1 MTSRT
6 PVCTEHER
14 ACVEK
19 AADRQCPTDSLSL
32 STPKYIRDEIH
43 VSCFKLMRMLLSLL
57 LAGVSVVTGDQRFV
71 QEPQDVTSS
80 AGARLVLPCRVEARR
95 GECQVGQYTCTLHC
109 TQNRLLSFSGPGTGS
124 ASA

>member
-14 ACVEK
+14 EPVLR
-19 AADRQCPTDSLSL
+19 RQQTGTIRIVGSLSL

-43 VSCFKLMRMLLSLL
+43 VPCFKFMRMLLSLL
-57 LAGVSVVTGDQRFV
+57 LAVVSVVTCDQRFV

-80 AGARLVLPCRVEARR
+80 SGGRLVLPCRVEDRR
-95 GECQVGQYTCTLHC
+95 GECQVGQLDTL
-109 TQNRLLSFSGPGTGS
+109 T
-124 ASA
+124 